1 MASHSYTVS
10 TDELAAA
17 IAEMV
22 QDTIDEDEKV
32 LHERVQEA
40 AKTTVKQ
47 LKSSSPKKTGVYA
60 SSWIATVDDDDIG
73 HMAVTVHNR
82 KKPGLTHLLEK
93 GHAKFIHGH
102 PTGGRVAAHPHIEP
116 AYEAGARVLRR
127 GT

>member
-73 HMAVTVHNR
+73 HMSVTVHNKR
-82 KKPGLTHLLEK
+82 KYQLTHLLEK

-102 PTGGRVAAHPHIEP
+102 PTGGRVRAYPHIEP

>member
-1 MASHSYTVS
+1 MASHNYTVS
-10 TDELAAA
+10 IDELAAV

-22 QDTIDEDEKV
+22 QETVDEDERV
-32 LHERVQEA
+32 LCERVQEA
-40 AKTTVKQ
+40 AKATKSQ
-47 LKSSSPKKTGVYA
+47 LKSSSPKKTGKYA
-60 SSWIATVDDDDIG
+60 SGWTTTVDDDDIG

-93 GHAKFIHGH
+93 GHAKFIHGY

-116 AYEAGARVLRR
+116 AYEAGAAVLRR

>member
-1 MASHSYTVS
+1 MASHNYAVS
-10 TDELAAA
+10 IDELAAT
-17 IAEMV
+17 IADMV
-22 QDTIDEDEKV
+22 QETIDEDERI

-40 AKTTVKQ
+40 AKVTKGQ
-47 LKSSSPKKTGVYA
+47 LKSSSPKNTGKYA
-60 SSWIATVDDDDIG
+60 AGWVTTADDDDIG

-93 GHAKFIHGH
+93 GHAKFIHGV

-116 AYEAGARVLRR
+116 AYEAGAEVLRR